1 MEEIS
6 STQQKSEERD
16 IPPSSIIEF
25 RNKYY
30 KEITD
35 EQWQDWKWQIKNRII
50 TRKELERFIE
60 LNKDEIDAFENNPNI
75 NFSITPYYMHL
86 VVQSNAIRKCVI
98 PTIQETIISE
108 CESIDPLCEEETN
121 PVKCIVHRYPDRC
134 LFLVSDFCSSRCR
147 YCTRSRIIDNDNKFH
162 SRENW
167 QQAIDYIKQNQQI
180 RDVIISGG
188 DPLTLNNS
196 DLQFILDQLYNIEH
210 INIIRIG
217 TKVITVLPQRIDNE
231 LLNTLDLYWQKL
243 FINIHWT
250 HPLEITDYSK
260 EACLKLARLGI
271 PLGSQTVLLSGVN
284 NSVETMNSL
293 MQGLLECK
301 VIPRYLY
308 SMDRI
313 MGSKHFFVPI
323 EKGKEIIKGI
333 QGYTSGMACP
343 KYVIDSSL
351 GKIPVD
357 IGYTEKVDTNIYK
370 LTNYQEK
377 ELVYK

>member
-1 MEEIS
+1 MEERKS
-6 STQQKSEERD
+6 STQQKLEERD

-30 KEITD
+30 KEISD

-50 TRKELERFIE
+50 TKKELERFIK
-60 LNKDEIDAFENNPNI
+60 LTKDEIKAFENNI
-75 NFSITPYYMHL
+75 NFSVTPYYMHL
-86 VVQSNAIRKCVI
+86 VVQSSAIRKCVV
-98 PTIQETIISE
+98 PTQNKLIFSE
-108 CESIDPLCEEETN
+108 GESEDPLCEEKTN
-121 PVKCIVHRYPDRC
+121 PVKCIVHRYPDRV
-134 LFLVSDFCSSRCR
+134 LFLTTDFCFSKCR
-147 YCTRSRIIDNDNKFH
+147 YCTRSRIIDHDVELHNK
-162 SRENW
+162 ENW
-167 QQAIDYIKQNQQI
+167 QKGIDYIKQNEQI
-180 RDVIISGG
+180 RDVIVSGG
-188 DPLTLNNS
+188 DPLSLS
-196 DLQFILDQLYNIEH
+196 KSSLRFILDQLYDIDHVE
-210 INIIRIG
+210 IIRIG
-217 TKVITVLPQRIDNE
+217 TKVPVVLPQRIDNE
-231 LLNTLDLYWQKL
+231 LLGVLDLYWQKL

-260 EACLKLARLGI
+260 EACLKLSRLGI
-271 PLGSQTVLLSGVN
+271 PLGSQTVLLSKVN
-284 NSVETMNSL
+284 DSVETMKSL

-313 MGSKHFFVPI
+313 IGSKQFFVDI
-323 EKGKEIIKGI
+323 EKGKEIIKGL
-333 QGYTSGMACP
+333 QGHTSGMACP

-370 LTNYQEK
+370 LTNYQGK